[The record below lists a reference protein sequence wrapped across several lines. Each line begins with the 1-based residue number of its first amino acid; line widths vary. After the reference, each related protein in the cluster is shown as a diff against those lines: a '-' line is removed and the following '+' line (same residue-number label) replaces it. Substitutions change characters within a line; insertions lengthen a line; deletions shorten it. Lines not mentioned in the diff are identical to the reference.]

1 MRTKKQ
7 KNRINTINLSKFRI
21 KHKCFAFFLFSLALV
36 YLYCRYLAVPIVI
49 RNTESQIKSYATK
62 SINYAIADTMN
73 QNISY
78 GDLVNIVKD
87 NNENVSY
94 IEANSVR
101 INLLSKSM
109 SKVVMSN
116 FLEFAKIPIKISAG
130 SFTGISILSGV
141 GPKIAFNIS
150 PFGEVLCS
158 FSSNFESAGI
168 NQTYHKLY
176 LVISLKIYVVF
187 PFRRLQ
193 VNSESEVLLCETL
206 IIGKIPEVY
215 LNSGNLTEMLNL
227 VPTKFTSWQVG
238 FCGGIIYS
246 WKKYIIL
253 IMLQLQGVLNK
264 TLIY

>member
-1 MRTKKQ
+1 MKRDKR
-7 KNRINTINLSKFRI
+7 KNRINTLNLSRFRI
-21 KHKCFAFFLFSLALV
+21 KHKCFAFFLLFLLIL

-49 RNTESQIKSYATK
+49 RNTETQIKSYATK

-78 GDLVNIVKD
+78 GDLVIIVKD
-87 NNENVSY
+87 KNENVAY

-109 SKVVMSN
+109 SKVVMLN
-116 FLEFAKIPIKISAG
+116 FLEFAKIPIKISIG
-130 SFTGISILSGV
+130 SFSGISILSGV
-141 GPKIAFNIS
+141 GPKVAFNVS

-176 LVISLKIYVVF
+176 LIISLKIYVVF

-215 LNSGNLTEMLNL
+215 LNSGSLTEMLNL
-227 VPTKFTSWQVG
+227 VPSKFTSWQVD
-238 FCGGIIYS
+238 FVGGIIDI
-246 WKKYIIL
+246 WKKYII
-253 IMLQLQGVLNK
+253 
-264 TLIY
+264 